1 MMLLTAAD
9 IKVGSDGLR
18 FFGAAVCGK
27 HLFNGAC
34 PSLRLSVCPVDRW
47 RLSRRAAAACRS
59 SGTPARAAAEME
71 LGRIL

>member
-34 PSLRLSVCPVDRW
+34 PSLRLSVCPVDRQQQ
-47 RLSRRAAAACRS
+47 RRAAAACRS

>member
-27 HLFNGAC
+27 HLFNGGC
-34 PSLRLSVCPVDRW
+34 PFLRLSVCPVDRQQQLLVL
-47 RLSRRAAAACRS
+47 RSGAGSRYQ
-59 SGTPARAAAEME
+59 
-71 LGRIL
+71 